1 MASVAILFKIDFMV
15 KNIIMNEENNYI
27 IKELILQKDINTYQS
42 I

>member
-1 MASVAILFKIDFMV
+1 MV